1 MPIHRIFAMLAGI
14 LAVAVPGGTDAMPTC
29 GERTTGVATATF
41 EIELG
46 DPLRL
51 TPVRAV
57 YPRAPGTYPLV
68 LFSHGAFSAGDM
80 YDDLLC
86 AWAKHG
92 YAVFAPT
99 HIDSTKRGTER
110 YDQRATAKWP
120 TRVRELVTLLDRA
133 ERGDL
138 DLPGFEGELDTKRVA
153 AIGHSLG
160 ALITMAL
167 SGLATVDAESDTRIE
182 YRDPRVDVFVSLAGP
197 GELPFVPADAWAQL
211 TLPGLVLTG
220 TKDVAM
226 GDTGRSWTWR
236 RQSFDLAPPGD
247 KYLLVIDGGD
257 HYLGGQVGRD
267 DLPLVDPDGHQVE
280 AVNRAIERFLAAY
293 LRDDAKALSALAS
306 GNWVDDLLVEAEW
319 AQK

>member
-14 LAVAVPGGTDAMPTC
+14 LAVAVPGGTDAMTTC

-57 YPRAPGTYPLV
+57 YPIAPGAYPLV

-160 ALITMAL
+160 ALVMMAL
-167 SGLATVDAESDTRIE
+167 SGLSTVDAESDTRIE
-182 YRDPRVDVFVSLAGP
+182 HRDPRVDVFVSLAGP

-267 DLPLVDPDGHQVE
+267 DLPLVDPDGHQVD

-293 LRDDAKALSALAS
+293 LRDDAQALSALAS
-306 GNWVDDLLVEAEW
+306 GNWVADLPVEAEW
-319 AQK
+319 VQK